1 MFGFFKKTKSSNTA
15 KQRLKSVLSMDRA
28 NITAEFLLKMTSDI
42 INTAVKYIEPD
53 YEKVSVAVERNGC
66 DSCLVAKF
74 PIISY
79 KKAT

>member
-1 MFGFFKKTKSSNTA
+1 MLGFFKKTKSSNTA

-28 NITAEFLLKMTSDI
+28 NVTAEFLLKMTSDI

-53 YEKVSVAVERNGC
+53 YRKVSVTVERNGC
-66 DSCLVAKF
+66 EPCLVAKF

-79 KKAT
+79 KEAT